1 MEIQLKDRISH
12 GFSLID
18 QFTKYFSSLDI
29 SAYQYYK
36 IIDKYIWIQFFDSI
50 FWKIIIYSFMKL
62 KVNF

>member
-29 SAYQYYK
+29 SVYQYYN
-36 IIDKYIWIQFFDSI
+36 IIDKYIYEYNFLIL
-50 FWKIIIYSFMKL
+50 SFEK
-62 KVNF
+62 